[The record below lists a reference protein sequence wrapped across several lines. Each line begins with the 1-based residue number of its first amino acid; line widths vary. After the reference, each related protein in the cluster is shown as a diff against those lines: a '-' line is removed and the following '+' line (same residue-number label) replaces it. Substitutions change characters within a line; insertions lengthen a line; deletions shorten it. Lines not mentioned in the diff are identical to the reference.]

1 MLSLQQLG
9 KDNYEIVTPSLSI
22 LTEPSVAV
30 VDEVADKRGTKEV
43 AEGYLNYLYTKE
55 GQELVAQNYYRPRD
69 KDVAEE
75 YKDTFPK
82 LDLVTIDDSLFGGW
96 KKAQETHFSDGGTFD
111 QIYIPKN

>member
-43 AEGYLNYLYTKE
+43 AEGYLDYLYTKE

-82 LDLVTIDDSLFGGW
+82 WIL
-96 KKAQETHFSDGGTFD
+96 
-111 QIYIPKN
+111 